1 MSDVRPALVDLV
13 LTKCDPGV
21 AAYHA
26 TILDLAAR
34 GFLEVSNGPD
44 GLRVTPP
51 GLPRAADGLAGF
63 EQQVLGAVRTRLMGA
78 DDAPFGAL
86 AAACSDDVKNIW
98 EPFLEKLLDE
108 GRRLGI
114 CRKRPWARSIG
125 LLFLMTIPVAILAAL
140 VPIRVWHVGI
150 AAAVVIS
157 VVSVFVFWWLL
168 ENVGGTHTLTDAG
181 QALAAGW
188 KRERASL
195 AACPF
200 SLDPASLERFAFAV
214 AARAQAAPA
223 TPGAAGL
230 SRRAVAAAA
239 GPPQETR
246 EPPREIWSSFS
257 GTWRRVTPESTSGL
271 GSGGAEPGMMFSL
284 AGITLGLA
292 IVPVLMAMSPG
303 TFRWIGVPL
312 APGLVAT
319 AAVLIVLGMGTVSRR
334 AALPKTAMFDGQVIA
349 RWQERVENENG
360 ASTAHC
366 SVIDDGRRAWLCS
379 LRHVYD
385 YFAVGDLVQVTYS
398 PRTGDLQKVRLS
410 ARPRTEQSGNPG

>member
-1 MSDVRPALVDLV
+1 MQNVRPALADLA

-34 GFLEVSNGPD
+34 GFLGVSDGPG
-44 GLRVTPP
+44 GLRVNLPAPP
-51 GLPRAADGLAGF
+51 PAAAGLAGF
-63 EQQVLGAVRTRLMGA
+63 EQRVLDDARTRLAGPGG
-78 DDAPFGAL
+78 APFAAL
-86 AAACSDDVKNIW
+86 AAACEDVKNTW
-98 EPFLEKLLDE
+98 EPFQEKLLEE

-114 CRKRPWARSIG
+114 CRKRPWARSMG
-125 LLFLMTIPVAILAAL
+125 LLFLMTVPVAILAAL
-140 VPIRVWHVGI
+140 VPIRVWHVSI

-157 VVSVFVFWWLL
+157 VISVFVFWWLL
-168 ENVGGTHTLTDAG
+168 ENLGGTHTLTGTG

-188 KRERASL
+188 KRDRASL

-214 AARAQAAPA
+214 AARAQAAPG

-303 TFRWIGVPL
+303 TFRWIGALLTLGLL
-312 APGLVAT
+312 AAAAILV
-319 AAVLIVLGMGTVSRR
+319 VLGMGTVSRR

-366 SVIDDGRRAWLCS
+366 TVIDDGRRAWTCS
-379 LRHVYD
+379 LRYVHD
-385 YFAVGDLVQVTYS
+385 YFAAGDLVQVTYS

-410 ARPRTEQSGNPG
+410 ARPRTEPSGESRG